1 MNIPPEDTIENA
13 QLLSTNKPANYP
25 LPSVI
30 EDLRQWPIHL
40 MSLDR
45 EEFMAK
51 VVTFAKQ
58 KVLANKKGG
67 DLREQLA
74 KTLYTER
81 IRLIETPWK
90 IDPPDEMDF
99 WSDIKDNLIKQARNT
114 DKAVQEQAYDEM
126 LERILTRYVREIM
139 GNFQISTYKL
149 ARKVLPIIFD
159 LILNAANGNLLLR
172 LFFKKRILSDKLQI
186 TGSIDT
192 LRSLVT
198 KGTIILVPTHFS
210 NLDSIL
216 VGWAADRIGLTAFS
230 YGAGINLYNNNIL
243 AYCFSRLGAY
253 ALDRRKKN
261 AIYLEI
267 LKSFSQLSIERG
279 VHTLFFP
286 GGTRSRS
293 GQLENRLKMGLVG
306 TAIDAQCAHYQRG
319 EMDKKIFIVPVVI
332 NYHVVLEAKGLID
345 QFLEHTGK
353 ELYLVEKK
361 AFGGTSNLMKFLWQ
375 FFSSTSEIVLNFGK
389 PMDTMGNF
397 VNEQGDSMDKKG
409 NIIDLKDYFI
419 SDGVLK
425 YDYQRNEEYTKLL
438 SQKIIERYYIENIVL
453 SSHLIAYTAF
463 KILLLQYSKLDFYG
477 VLRLPMDDC
486 IILRSK
492 FIHNVG
498 LLRQQL
504 LVMEENGQIHLSDMV
519 KNAPLEELIEHGVK
533 NVGTFH
539 LKKAIKFDK
548 EGDLVSEDMNL
559 LYYYH
564 NRLEGYNL
572 SRFLQVETI
581 K

>member
-1 MNIPPEDTIENA
+1 MNIPPEDIIDNA
-13 QLLSTNKPANYP
+13 ADVVRNKQANYP

-45 EEFMAK
+45 EEFLQK
-51 VVTFAKQ
+51 VIEFAKK

-81 IRLIETPWK
+81 IRLIENPWK
-90 IDPPDEMDF
+90 VDPPDEMDF
-99 WSDIKDNLIKQARNT
+99 WSDIKDNLIRQVRNT
-114 DKAVQEQAYDEM
+114 DKEAQEQAYDEM

-192 LRSLVT
+192 LRSLVS

-230 YGAGINLYNNNIL
+230 YGAGINLYNNSIL
-243 AYCFSRLGAY
+243 AYFFSRLGAY

-261 AIYLEI
+261 AIYLEV
-267 LKSFSQLSIERG
+267 LKAFSQLSIEKG

-293 GQLENRLKMGLVG
+293 GQLENKLKMGLLG
-306 TAIDAQCAHYQRG
+306 TAIDAQGAHYERG
-319 EMDKKIFIVPVVI
+319 DMDKKIFIVPVII
-332 NYHVVLEAKGLID
+332 NYHVVLEAKSLID

-361 AFGGTSNLMKFLWQ
+361 AFGGTVNLMKFLWQ
-375 FFSSTSEIVLNFGK
+375 FFSSTSEIVVNFGK
-389 PMDTMGNF
+389 AMDTMGNF
-397 VNEQGDSMDKKG
+397 VDEQGNSFDKQG
-409 NIIDLKDYFI
+409 NLVEVKDYFI
-419 SDGVLK
+419 SDGVIK
-425 YDYQRNEEYTKLL
+425 YDYQRNEEYTKML
-438 SQKIIERYYIENIVL
+438 SQKIVERYYIENIVL
-453 SSHLIAYTAF
+453 SSHLVAYTAF

-492 FIHNVG
+492 FSHNIA
-498 LLRQQL
+498 LLRAQL
-504 LVMEENGQIHLSDMV
+504 ITMEQNGEVQLSDMV
-519 KNAPLEELIEHGVK
+519 RNASIEELIEHGVK

-539 LKKAIKFDK
+539 LKKALKFDK